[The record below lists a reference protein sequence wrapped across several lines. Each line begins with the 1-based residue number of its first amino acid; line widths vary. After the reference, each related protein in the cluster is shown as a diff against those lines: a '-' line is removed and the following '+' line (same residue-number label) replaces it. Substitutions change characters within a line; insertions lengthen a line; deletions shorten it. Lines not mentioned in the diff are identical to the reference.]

1 MKKIFSILASLCLI
15 LSVIFVAVSCGNDTT
30 ASSQHGTE
38 NSDTQGNQNAGGN
51 SQGDSN
57 VGDSTGNSP
66 NGDNTGNGGS
76 SGENGGEGS
85 SSLPDDGGND
95 QQPDEPT
102 TIKYVVKVVD
112 AFGNAPSESVVVS
125 ISQNGEVISEMPAIR
140 GTASFQLEKGTYT
153 FEIKPMEGELYFDK
167 NACYLTAEEPEKTI
181 AVYNYAS
188 EDNKETIYVYDTDG
202 VTHIPY
208 DAVQVEEGATY
219 VKIDRP
225 AYSYYLFTPTRGG
238 IYRVSYEASR
248 SVTLGYFGSPHNVL
262 LSCPIEV
269 KDGAFELEVKNEGV
283 NLGNP
288 GGTTQVVIGI
298 RSFTES
304 GCILKIERIGNA
316 TVDMPWTDVQAN
328 KGATKV
334 DSYVNSEFVDFDVTD
349 ASLTVVFN
357 ENDGYCHLNT
367 VDGPII
373 YIRIS
378 SAVIA
383 GTTDEGT
390 EYKYLPSFIAM
401 CETGRLGK
409 VFYDNDGNII
419 LKESYND
426 MLYQYAELCGE
437 NGMYPLNAQLAEV
450 VKNIGE
456 HNGWFDL
463 SSELHIFGDDVANIV
478 GENAWLFA
486 CAYEIQKATGTQEK
500 PAVVT
505 ASADNT
511 LKKAV
516 MVENGVAVVL
526 RTNQKAQ
533 ITINNAQGIKIVA
546 NNGTEYVADSETG
559 VLSAVITAG
568 QNFTMEYVGDSEE
581 TVVYFTFVEYFE

>member
-15 LSVIFVAVSCGNDTT
+15 LGVIFVAVSCGENGTPS
-30 ASSQHGTE
+30 SSQQGTE
-38 NSDTQGNQNAGGN
+38 NSDAQGNQNN
-51 SQGDSN
+51 SQDNSN
-57 VGDSTGNSP
+57 VGNDANNSGNNGSSEN
-66 NGDNTGNGGS
+66 NGDSGNNGDGS
-76 SGENGGEGS
+76 STLPGGGEN
-85 SSLPDDGGND
+85 N
-95 QQPDEPT
+95 QTPDEPT
-102 TIKYVVKVVD
+102 TIKYTVKVVD
-112 AFGNAPSESVVVS
+112 AFGNVPSESVVVS

-153 FEIKPMEGELYFDK
+153 FAIMPMEGELYYDQ
-167 NACYLTAEEPEKTI
+167 NMCYLTAEEPEKTI
-181 AVYNYAS
+181 SIYNYADETS
-188 EDNKETIYVYDTDG
+188 KETIYVYDTDG
-202 VTHIPY
+202 ITHIPY

-225 AYSYYLFTPTRGG
+225 ANSYYLFTPTRGG
-238 IYRVSYEASR
+238 IYKISYEASR
-248 SVTLGYFGSPHNVL
+248 SVTLGYYGSPHNVL
-262 LSCPIEV
+262 LICPIEV

-349 ASLTVVFN
+349 ASLKVVFN
-357 ENDGYCHLNT
+357 ENDGYYHLNT

-426 MLYQYAELCGE
+426 MFYQYAELCGE

-450 VKNIGE
+450 VRNIGE
-456 HNGWFDL
+456 HNGWFNL

-511 LKKAV
+511 QKKAV